1 MIKKS
6 SFKIFSLIMGVSQI
20 SISWYFYFFLLKKV
34 LAIVPPT
41 MLLPN
46 LREKIFAISFI
57 FTILVVLFNI
67 WIFAIENSLDR
78 KEGELKVNLDLN
90 LDNQEIKTE
99 LEKIN
104 LQKEKYFNLVKLWYL
119 ITTAVF
125 VFCFVYFSIV
135 QIYRTVTIHQVN
147 LYTYKSLSI
156 F

>member
-1 MIKKS
+1 M
-6 SFKIFSLIMGVSQI
+6 
-20 SISWYFYFFLLKKV
+20 
-34 LAIVPPT
+34 
-41 MLLPN
+41 
-46 LREKIFAISFI
+46 
-57 FTILVVLFNI
+57 
-67 WIFAIENSLDR
+67 DR

-90 LDNQEIKTE
+90 VDNQEIKTE

-135 QIYRTVTIHQVN
+135 KIYRAVTIHQVN